1 MLIDKWGDDVLSS
14 EHAHVLDEGRVV
26 DAPDI
31 KCPDVRIVDSG
42 GGEDKGAEHCEELA
56 ADGPSLLGDAEL
68 MEVRRVERLEIDVVL
83 HGRLDEDIKEDHVE
97 VKGLE

>member
-26 DAPDI
+26 DAPDT

-42 GGEDKGAEHCEELA
+42 GGEDKGAEHCEELEETA
-56 ADGPSLLGDAEL
+56 AEGLSPLGE
-68 MEVRRVERLEIDVVL
+68 EVVAVRHVERFDIGGVLYETIESAEPVEGVV
-83 HGRLDEDIKEDHVE
+83 R
-97 VKGLE
+97 